1 MSELRVTVPASLA
14 GVRVDRAVALLADV
28 SRSAVDALV
37 ADGRVVVDGR
47 TITSRSTSLREGQ
60 TLAVDLPEDQEPDG
74 PVGDPSVGLVVVY
87 EDAEVIVVDKPAGL
101 VVHPGAGHRSG
112 TLVHGLVARYPDLSA
127 LPAQVGADVDRPGI
141 VHRLDRG
148 TSGLMVVA
156 RTPEA
161 YESLVAQLSARAV
174 SRTYR
179 ALVLGTVEG
188 DSGLVDAP
196 IGRSV
201 SSPTRMAISRK
212 GKEARTRYQVEGRY
226 AAPAPTT
233 LVRASLE
240 TGRTHQIRVHLSAIG
255 HPVVGDEPYSQ
266 GRSLPGATVTRP
278 FLHAYALAFD
288 HPATSER
295 VSWTSELPDDLEQ
308 QLAALGD

>member
-1 MSELRVTVPASLA
+1 VSTFSVVVPASLE

-28 SRSAVDALV
+28 SRSSVDALV
-37 ADGRVVVDGR
+37 AAGRVTLDGRPV
-47 TITSRSTSLREGQ
+47 TSRSTRLLVGQ
-60 TLAVDLPEDQEPDG
+60 TLAVDRPDEEVSTG
-74 PVGDPSVGLVVVY
+74 PIGDPSVEFGVVHV
-87 EDAEVIVVDKPAGL
+87 DDDVVVVDKPAGL

-127 LPAQVGADVDRPGI
+127 LPGLVGSEPDRPGI

-156 RTPEA
+156 RTPRA
-161 YESLVAQLSARAV
+161 YHSLVDQLSARQV

-188 DSGLVDAP
+188 ESGMVDAP

-212 GKEARTRYQVEGRY
+212 GKEARTRYRVERRFSVP
-226 AAPAPTT
+226 AATT

-240 TGRTHQIRVHLSAIG
+240 TGRTHQIRVHLAAVG
-255 HPVVGDEPYSQ
+255 HPVVGDETYSQ
-266 GRSLPGATVTRP
+266 GRSLPGATLTRP
-278 FLHAYALAFD
+278 FLHAYSLAFD
-288 HPATSER
+288 HPATGGR
-295 VSWTSELPDDLEQ
+295 VSWTSELPDDLAA
-308 QLAALGD
+308 QLAAIGE

>member
-1 MSELRVTVPASLA
+1 M
-14 GVRVDRAVALLADV
+14 
-28 SRSAVDALV
+28 
-37 ADGRVVVDGR
+37 
-47 TITSRSTSLREGQ
+47 
-60 TLAVDLPEDQEPDG
+60 G
-74 PVGDPSVGLVVVY
+74 PVGDPAVDVVVVH
-87 EDAEVIVVDKPAGL
+87 EDADVIVVDKPAGL

-112 TLVHGLVARYPDLSA
+112 TLVHGLVARYPELSA
-127 LPAQVGADVDRPGI
+127 LPAAVGSEPDRPGI

-156 RTPEA
+156 RTPDA
-161 YESLVAQLSARAV
+161 YGSLVAQLSSRQV

-188 DSGLVDAP
+188 ESGLVDAP

-212 GKEARTRYQVEGRY
+212 GKEARTRYQVERRFTQ
-226 AAPAPTT
+226 PVPTT

-288 HPATSER
+288 HPRTGER
-295 VSWTSELPDDLEQ
+295 LAWTSELPDDLER
-308 QLAALGD
+308 QLAVLGG